1 MRHARSLG
9 GDTFSLTPRRRVRPS
24 DSQGMV
30 HGGICNRN
38 QLHMLHY
45 VTLFLQT
52 VTPPLQLAT
61 KDGVAQKLCRSQTEL
76 QILVASSMKHFKT
89 FHCWQSWHETFHCPS
104 LAFVR
109 SQVPSLIP
117 WAHAGIMDL
126 ERLAMLN
133 CRLTLHPMKLTSFL
147 KPDFWELAVV
157 FCSTAGARVTLF
169 VVGFKEPASQ
179 EPRWIN
185 STIHCDVG
193 SCQGEPAVPMG
204 PAREPVQ
211 RTQVW
216 KEMKYTDHR
225 MAYGA

>member
-1 MRHARSLG
+1 M
-9 GDTFSLTPRRRVRPS
+9 
-24 DSQGMV
+24 
-30 HGGICNRN
+30 
-38 QLHMLHY
+38 
-45 VTLFLQT
+45 
-52 VTPPLQLAT
+52 
-61 KDGVAQKLCRSQTEL
+61 
-76 QILVASSMKHFKT
+76 
-89 FHCWQSWHETFHCPS
+89 
-104 LAFVR
+104 
-109 SQVPSLIP
+109 PSLIP

-133 CRLTLHPMKLTSFL
+133 CGLTLHPMKLTSFL
-147 KPDFWELAVV
+147 KPYFCELAVV

-216 KEMKYTDHR
+216 KEMEHR
-225 MAYGA
+225 MA